1 MPDDTEAAALHAW
14 LETIIKEAE
23 DVEAQ
28 AARLLPA
35 EEESNTTT
43 LEQTA
48 IAARQHM
55 PSLPSSVSS
64 PATAPPLVPTTS
76 STYED
81 TVITGLHLQPTTVLN
96 VR

>member
-1 MPDDTEAAALHAW
+1 MSDDTEAAALRAW
-14 LETIIKEAE
+14 LETIIKEAK

-35 EEESNTTT
+35 EEESNATT

-48 IAARQHM
+48 IAAHQHVS
-55 PSLPSSVSS
+55 SLPSSASS
-64 PATAPPLVPTTS
+64 PATAPPLVPTAS

-81 TVITGLHLQPTTVLN
+81 TIVAGLHLQPTTVLN